1 MEDKVIISNPSRAS
15 NRYPVTQAQI
25 DDILENELKGFDFPI
40 KPVYNPRIKDNGR
53 IIAEVRGQV
62 KKIKKIEIGKQDK
75 PERKFLID
83 TILHEYYESEIL
95 IKRLTSDIYL
105 NLDNALA
112 LERHKWIDSQIS
124 SFFSNME
131 DKL

>member
-1 MEDKVIISNPSRAS
+1 MIISNPSRAS